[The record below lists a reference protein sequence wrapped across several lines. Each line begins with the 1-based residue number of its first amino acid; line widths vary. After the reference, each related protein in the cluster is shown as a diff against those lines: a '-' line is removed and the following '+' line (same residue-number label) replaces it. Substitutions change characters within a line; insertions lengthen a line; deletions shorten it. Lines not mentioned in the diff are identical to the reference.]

1 MWSPRL
7 TVKLGRVL
15 FVMNRYLP
23 FISTIMSI
31 NIFIINTKFS
41 TCRTEYLVAASFV
54 FIGYITAIF
63 TLFTRAYAVWPQ
75 NQAML
80 TLLITF
86 YSIALGTSAFV
97 TARYFSGAIALNAEL
112 LPTGCAYAFAN
123 RIVWVALVIS
133 IGCESLALAL
143 LLMKA
148 ARHFRYSS
156 SNLMVVMTRDGIGY
170 FVCNIAITI
179 ANLIVLRRL
188 SPLLCNFLFV
198 TQGALHNILCC
209 RLLIHIRT
217 AGNNENHTF
226 QSQSVPFSNDIIFL
240 QTHSGLL

>member
-1 MWSPRL
+1 VWSPRL

-133 IGCESLALAL
+133 IGCESGVGTVTHESGEAFPLFELEPYG
-143 LLMKA
+143 
-148 ARHFRYSS
+148 RDDSRWHWIFRVQHRGLYITFYA
-156 SNLMVVMTRDGIGY
+156 VV
-170 FVCNIAITI
+170 
-179 ANLIVLRRL
+179 
-188 SPLLCNFLFV
+188 S
-198 TQGALHNILCC
+198 
-209 RLLIHIRT
+209 
-217 AGNNENHTF
+217 
-226 QSQSVPFSNDIIFL
+226 
-240 QTHSGLL
+240 